1 VSSLIIHPDVLRR
14 REHIDRL
21 RMELAELF
29 DEYVRLTFD
38 ELPALRH
45 RYGELFGA
53 LEKRVQERM
62 LELRKRRRMVELF
75 AIKIDRGQK
84 LDAKMVELVM
94 RAVMSENGEID
105 ARMNRSLRYRDRRE
119 PQQAEETPRTRMAQ
133 GRDLYRR
140 LARRLHPDARG
151 GADPIARRYWDVVQE
166 AYLRGDLDMLR
177 ALDHLVYEMGP
188 GAMIAP
194 GALEGEEH
202 RLGEAIRSERRRLAT
217 LRETEPYTLRDA
229 LFDDAWVDERRH
241 HHEGELAGVES
252 EIEACNA
259 FLDPIFES
267 VKANEPPHVVESLWS
282 DFVERMYLSG
292 RY

>member
-1 VSSLIIHPDVLRR
+1 MIIHPDVLRR
-14 REHIDRL
+14 RERIGAL
-21 RMELAELF
+21 RMELAGLF
-29 DEYVRLTFD
+29 DEYVRLSFD

-53 LEKRVQERM
+53 LEKRTQERM

-75 AIKIDRGQK
+75 AIKIDRGQR

-94 RAVMSENGEID
+94 RAVMNENGEID
-105 ARMNRSLRYRDRRE
+105 ARVNRTMRSRDRLRGA
-119 PQQAEETPRTRMAQ
+119 PADETPRARATQ

-151 GADPIARRYWDVVQE
+151 GADPIARRYWDVVQA

-177 ALDHLVYEMGP
+177 ALDHLLYEMGSGSRLP
-188 GAMIAP
+188 AD
-194 GALEGEEH
+194 ALVAEED
-202 RLGEAIRSERRRLAT
+202 RLEQTIRAERRRLNT

-229 LFDDAWVDERRH
+229 LHDERWVDERRR
-241 HHEGELAGVES
+241 HHEAELDGIEQ
-252 EIEACNA
+252 EIAACNA

-267 VKANEPPHVVESLWS
+267 VRTNEPPHVVENLWS